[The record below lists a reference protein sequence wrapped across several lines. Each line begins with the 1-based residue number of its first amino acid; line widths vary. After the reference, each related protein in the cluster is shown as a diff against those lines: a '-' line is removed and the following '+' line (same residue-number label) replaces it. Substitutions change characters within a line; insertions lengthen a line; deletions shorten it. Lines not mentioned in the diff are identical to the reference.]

1 MKLIIQVPCLNEE
14 KTLPI
19 TIDHFPKD
27 IEGIDKIEVLIV
39 NDGSTDRTVSV
50 ARECGVDHIV
60 NFSQQRGLAEAF
72 MAGLDACLSLGAD
85 IIVNTDADN
94 QYYGPDIEK
103 LVQPILESEADIV
116 VGDRETDKIAHF
128 SFIKK
133 KLQKI
138 GSWLVR
144 RLSHTDIP
152 DATSGFRA
160 FSREAALRL
169 NITTKFS
176 YTTETLIQAGQK
188 GLSVISVPVKTNE
201 KLRESRLFSN
211 MFTFLKKSGGTIVRV
226 YSTHEPL
233 KVFFMVGGIIFF
245 IGTVFG
251 IRYLYFA
258 FLGEGRYHV
267 QSVILSST
275 LMILGFILFFIGLV
289 ADLISTNRKLIENM
303 MYRVKKMEIEKD
315 NKNDDKDVN

>member
-176 YTTETLIQAGQK
+176 YTT
-188 GLSVISVPVKTNE
+188 
-201 KLRESRLFSN
+201 
-211 MFTFLKKSGGTIVRV
+211 
-226 YSTHEPL
+226 
-233 KVFFMVGGIIFF
+233 
-245 IGTVFG
+245 
-251 IRYLYFA
+251 
-258 FLGEGRYHV
+258 
-267 QSVILSST
+267 
-275 LMILGFILFFIGLV
+275 
-289 ADLISTNRKLIENM
+289 
-303 MYRVKKMEIEKD
+303 
-315 NKNDDKDVN
+315 